1 MEGLGDQS
9 SKLILH
15 LHFMAQGPGVAVVD
29 FPSSTLTKLTMDSK
43 GVTTKIYELLAYF
56 AALHSNADLFVF
68 QSWQV

>member
-29 FPSSTLTKLTMDSK
+29 FPSSTLTNLTMDSK

-56 AALHSNADLFVF
+56 AASNADLFVF